1 MLTAEMIPVEEFVVV
16 SSETGDGSELA
27 VVVELIV
34 LIVHLPTQLHPAY
47 TPTPLAANFPQP
59 EIGPNLTN
67 NWFYPPT
74 SGGQKFH

>member
-34 LIVHLPTQLHPAY
+34 LIVHLPTQLHPA
-47 TPTPLAANFPQP
+47 
-59 EIGPNLTN
+59 
-67 NWFYPPT
+67 
-74 SGGQKFH
+74 